1 MKSGPL
7 LPCLWTEA
15 WLGQGRNS
23 GLSWRYSVIPITQW
37 YASTDP
43 WPTLCHNHESRL
55 TPENPVAIR
64 VKHVIYRCS
73 WLNLYNQIVLSYFP
87 QLLLNTTF
95 CNLSAARIIC
105 QCYSRWKCWAFDPN
119 KAITVSHP
127 GPPSVP
133 VLILFVS
140 DDCDENDAT
149 WILRHQVG
157 VILYLCCAW
166 LLPDISLRLSLSL
179 SLSRRFAPCLKNFLL
194 VSTWIESLVATKSVT
209 AGASESEKWNQA
221 EYRAVSCPPLL
232 KFLMNKSQDCGI
244 GFVSTI
250 WSGSTGKK
258 EPPYNTF
265 WQALECIPPTCK
277 VMHSNQHFLKFASG
291 SLEGRGG
298 KVSYFSLAELETLWL
313 VARIDRIE
321 FTDWTKWEPGQPTLE
336 EAECFMARRGP
347 GEIVAF

>member
-7 LPCLWTEA
+7 LPCPWTEA

-95 CNLSAARIIC
+95 CNLSVARIIC
-105 QCYSRWKCWAFDPN
+105 QCYSHWKCWAFDPN

-140 DDCDENDAT
+140 DDCDEGDAT

-179 SLSRRFAPCLKNFLL
+179 EDL
-194 VSTWIESLVATKSVT
+194 
-209 AGASESEKWNQA
+209 
-221 EYRAVSCPPLL
+221 PLAW
-232 KFLMNKSQDCGI
+232 KI
-244 GFVSTI
+244 
-250 WSGSTGKK
+250 
-258 EPPYNTF
+258 
-265 WQALECIPPTCK
+265 
-277 VMHSNQHFLKFASG
+277 
-291 SLEGRGG
+291 
-298 KVSYFSLAELETLWL
+298 SY
-313 VARIDRIE
+313 
-321 FTDWTKWEPGQPTLE
+321 
-336 EAECFMARRGP
+336 
-347 GEIVAF
+347 